1 MKLLKKKTSLS
12 EIYEG
17 RLILINKPLNWTSFQ
32 VVKKVR
38 NVMRRLYK
46 IKKIK
51 IGHAGTLDPL
61 ASGLLILAT
70 GKATKQIFKI
80 QNMKKVYT
88 GTMEFGFSTPS
99 FDKETKPDNF
109 FPINHI
115 SENLIKNTI
124 NDFLGTINQYPPIYS
139 ALKLK
144 GKPMYEYARENKNIK
159 IESRKVRIE
168 KFEFKSYESP
178 NFDFE
183 IECSKG
189 TYIRS
194 LVNDF
199 GKKLQSGA
207 CLTNLIRVKIGKFC
221 LKNAFEISD
230 FEKLFE

>member
-1 MKLLKKKTSLS
+1 MRLLKKKISLNDV
-12 EIYEG
+12 YQG
-17 RLILINKPLNWTSFQ
+17 RLILINKPLNWTSFE
-32 VVKKVR
+32 VVNKVR
-38 NVMRRLYK
+38 GVIRKHYN
-46 IKKIK
+46 IKKLK
-51 IGHAGTLDPL
+51 VGHAGTLDPL

-109 FPINHI
+109 FSINHI
-115 SENLIKNTI
+115 NENLIKTTI
-124 NDFLGTINQYPPIYS
+124 NDFLGILDQYPPIYS

-159 IESRKVRIE
+159 IESRKIKIE
-168 KFEFKSYESP
+168 RFEFKSYESP
-178 NFDFE
+178 IFGFE
-183 IECSKG
+183 VECSKG

-199 GKKLQSGA
+199 GKKIQSGA

>member
-1 MKLLKKKTSLS
+1 MELLKKKISLN

-17 RLILINKPLNWTSFQ
+17 RLILINKPQNWTSFQ
-32 VVKKVR
+32 VVNKVR
-38 NVMRRLYK
+38 GVIRKYYN
-46 IKKIK
+46 IKKLK
-51 IGHAGTLDPL
+51 VGHAGTLDPL

-80 QNMKKVYT
+80 QSMKKVYT

-109 FPINHI
+109 FSIDHIN
-115 SENLIKNTI
+115 ENLIKTTM
-124 NDFLGTINQYPPIYS
+124 NDFLGILDQYPPVYS

-159 IESRKVRIE
+159 IESRKIKIE
-168 KFEFKSYESP
+168 RFEFKSYESP
-178 NFDFE
+178 IFNFE
-183 IECSKG
+183 VECSKG

-199 GKKLQSGA
+199 GKKIQSGA
-207 CLTNLIRVKIGKFC
+207 CLTNLIRVKIGKFS

>member
-38 NVMRRLYK
+38 NVMRRLYN

>member
-38 NVMRRLYK
+38 NVMRRLYN

-124 NDFLGTINQYPPIYS
+124 NDFLGIINQYPPIYS